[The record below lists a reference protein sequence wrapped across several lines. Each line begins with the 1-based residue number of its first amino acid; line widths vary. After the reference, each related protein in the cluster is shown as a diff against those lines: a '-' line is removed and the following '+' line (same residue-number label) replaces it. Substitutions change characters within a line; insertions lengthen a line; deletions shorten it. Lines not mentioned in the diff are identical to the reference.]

1 MTGREGCFVSDKSI
15 VEASVV
21 AETEQFWEEVKGD
34 DTSFEQRL
42 EDALDR
48 ETNIPHDIMPD
59 FANVEVKEEL
69 LKKNNQVDK
78 KQNWGHKQALK
89 QSSRIDR
96 SKDTM
101 EKVEERKRMTN
112 LEIPK
117 LKDMMCS
124 NTFFMFYL
132 FMN

>member
-1 MTGREGCFVSDKSI
+1 MTGTEGCFVSDKSI

-21 AETEQFWEEVKGD
+21 AETVQFWEEVKGD

-42 EDALDR
+42 EDAVDR

-59 FANVEVKEEL
+59 FPNVQVKEEL
-69 LKKNNQVDK
+69 LKKNNQIDK
-78 KQNWGHKQALK
+78 KQKWGPKQALR
-89 QSSRIDR
+89 QSSIIDR
-96 SKDTM
+96 SKDIM

-117 LKDMMCS
+117 LKGMMCS
-124 NTFFMFYL
+124 NPFFCFTYL
-132 FMN
+132 

>member
-1 MTGREGCFVSDKSI
+1 MTSREGCFVSDKSI

-42 EDALDR
+42 EDAVDR

-59 FANVEVKEEL
+59 FPNVQVKEEL
-69 LKKNNQVDK
+69 LKKNNQIDK
-78 KQNWGHKQALK
+78 KQKWGPKQALR
-89 QSSRIDR
+89 QSSIIDR
-96 SKDTM
+96 SKDIM

-117 LKDMMCS
+117 LKGMMCS
-124 NTFFMFYL
+124 NPFFCFTYL
-132 FMN
+132 